1 MTEVRRRAVLAVAL
15 IALVALAGCGADPAS
30 RADLAAH
37 AEAARLPAEL
47 QVGDMR
53 IHASLAPTAWLNADI
68 ASRYYGIEP
77 DRDVQMLLVGVR
89 RGPLHDET
97 SLPARVQVHVR
108 DLRGVRQVVPMHEV
122 RADGFIDYDS
132 MARLARTLRPRLIID
147 AQAAAISPP
156 ERDPSMPGDMY
167 FPPVQSSR

>member
-47 QVGDMR
+47 QVGDVR

-68 ASRYYGIEP
+68 ASRYGIEP

-97 SLPARVQVHVR
+97 PLPARVQVQVR

-122 RADGFIDYDS
+122 RADGFIDYVGSVRVAPPDTVAFEVS
-132 MARLARTLRPRLIID
+132 VLREGSDTPDVLRF
-147 AQAAAISPP
+147 S
-156 ERDPSMPGDMY
+156 RDV
-167 FPPVQSSR
+167 FPLR